1 MPTGIELSV
10 AAAAAVPT
18 PLLATV
24 GLGFVLGLKH
34 ALDADHLVAV
44 TTIVGRQRSLLR
56 CSMVGAWW
64 GIGHTAS
71 LLAASLVVIAMRR
84 AIPERAANAMEVGVG
99 IMLIALGVDLLR
111 RLLRGD
117 LRAHVHEHDGHTH
130 LHAHAGAAVTEDE
143 VRGHHHVGKR
153 PFLVGVVHGLA
164 GTAALTL
171 VVLSTIANVWAGLL
185 YILVFGAGTIAG
197 MLVMSALVGL
207 PLVLAANLTA
217 RLSAQIQ
224 LVAAVSSVAF
234 GIWYSVHHLLS

>member
-1 MPTGIELSV
+1 MPTGMEIG
-10 AAAAAVPT
+10 AAAAAPA
-18 PLLATV
+18 PLLATI

-44 TTIVGRQRSLLR
+44 TTMAGRQRSLLR
-56 CSMVGAWW
+56 CSLVGAWW

-84 AIPERAANAMEVGVG
+84 AIPVRAANAMELAVGV
-99 IMLIALGVDLLR
+99 MLVVLGADLLR
-111 RLLRGD
+111 RVLRGE

-130 LHAHAGAAVTEDE
+130 LHVHAGAGTDPDE
-143 VRGHHHVGKR
+143 RRRHHHVGKR

-171 VVLSTIANVWAGLL
+171 VVLSTIAGVWAGLL
-185 YILVFGAGTIAG
+185 YVLVFGAGTIAG

-207 PLVLAANLTA
+207 PMVLAARLTG
-217 RLSAQIQ
+217 RLTAQIQ
-224 LVAAVSSVAF
+224 LVAAVSSMAF
-234 GIWYSVHHLLS
+234 GVYYSLHHLLS